1 MYLIL
6 FINTSA
12 IALMY
17 VCLESTYIARQK
29 SSYALYY
36 RIEEVSM
43 ELSLRA
49 RLIIQPT
56 PDYMIFC
63 S

>member
-17 VCLESTYIARQK
+17 VESTYIARQK
-29 SSYALYY
+29 NSYALYY
-36 RIEEVSM
+36 RIEGVSM
-43 ELSLRA
+43 ELSLKA

-56 PDYMIFC
+56 TDYKIFC